1 MDAFKYQAAVHQLY
15 STKYVKDLEQL
26 VRKWNTEYKSISWAS
41 STTYEKYR
49 FTYKLYS
56 LSLKIFAEKSS
67 RVLPD
72 FLYEDHTV
80 AQIDIISEILCDSDR
95 FKPVQ
100 NYKEFIN
107 IFEFDKVVNTQQY
120 GSMDLS
126 ILHNIVLDKPLH
138 FKFKFNQS
146 LDYFEMHSTNNLDK
160 TTKYYIQ
167 AIRLKQ
173 VLSPN
178 KPATVLDQYLDFT
191 KSQLCESKDASE
203 NITKLKQHVKALETY
218 QKEFEDEQS

>member
-15 STKYVKDLEQL
+15 NTKYVKDLEQL
-26 VRKWNTEYKSISWAS
+26 VRKWSTEYENISWAS
-41 STTYEKYR
+41 YTNYEKYKL
-49 FTYKLYS
+49 TYKLYS
-56 LSLKIFAEKSS
+56 LSLKIFAEKST
-67 RVLPD
+67 RVLPE
-72 FLYEDHTV
+72 FLYRGHTT
-80 AQIDIISEILCDSDR
+80 AQTTIIYGILCDSDK
-95 FKPVQ
+95 FKPLQ
-100 NYKEFIN
+100 NYEEFVN

-120 GSMDLS
+120 TPMDLS

-146 LDYFEMHSTNNLDK
+146 LDYFEIYSTNDLNG
-160 TTKYYIQ
+160 TTKYYVQ

-191 KSQLCESKDASE
+191 KSQLCESKDASAD
-203 NITKLKQHVKALETY
+203 ITKLKQHVKALETY